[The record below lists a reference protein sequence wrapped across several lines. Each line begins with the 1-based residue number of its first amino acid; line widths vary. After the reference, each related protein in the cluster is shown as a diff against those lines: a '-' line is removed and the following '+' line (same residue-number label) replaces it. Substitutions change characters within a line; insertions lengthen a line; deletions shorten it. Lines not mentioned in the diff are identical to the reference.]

1 MSVFEL
7 FLAVKLRIISTDD
20 YTGEALAAHLV
31 VLQVNLCQVNIH
43 ILTDQASLE
52 LLLCVINQ
60 LPTEYEHK
68 GMENDLEI

>member
-52 LLLCVINQ
+52 LILCVINQ
-60 LPTEYEHK
+60 LPTEY
-68 GMENDLEI
+68 

>member
-1 MSVFEL
+1 M
-7 FLAVKLRIISTDD
+7 ISTDD

-43 ILTDQASLE
+43 ILTDEASLE

-60 LPTEYEHK
+60 LPTEY
-68 GMENDLEI
+68 